1 MKRLIACSL
10 GLAAAMAFAFPT
22 PSQFS
27 AAQNDVNELMRT
39 LREDYRAKRKTA
51 VEVADAAHGYLSSA
65 DTDAAK
71 FLLYR
76 EVICFSAR
84 GGDFDKAAQA
94 VKDLESAID
103 DIPPQKLVDLM
114 REALA
119 RKSREEGGALWELFS
134 TRNEQLQ
141 LQNKLEK
148 MRAAVE
154 ADPAKPTLRVA
165 YAEALAQLG
174 KWKEALAEY
183 AKAGG
188 VYAEHA
194 KAEQSG
200 KGKTFREL
208 GDFWWGYRIRGGKV
222 SPAMKTHAA
231 LFYKKAIDS
240 GEATGLVARN
250 LQNRID
256 EMREELEAIDEKT
269 NPWHIDM
276 KSREPQEMVFD
287 FGNGVKTTF
296 IACRGGEGAIHL
308 HPCEPQLKQLMGD
321 VTGKVRVTRP
331 FWVAKRQVSVAE
343 WTLFEKRLKEKI
355 DGLEYCKNLVEG
367 TDMEL
372 YSGFLV
378 AQMVRKY
385 FSWLNE
391 TYGSRL
397 PKGWV
402 FRPMTIAESAVVKY
416 KKINPYVAYAN
427 KGLFKGFPSS
437 DNKDFMA
444 WRGKHHVPCVF
455 PKQLLDFSV
464 IDVADDISQEMICD
478 RFGKAVA
485 RADAAR
491 IFNFQS
497 IETDPF
503 WYDQSENA
511 SAINLY
517 THPWWYRIDKCD
529 VAVYARIA
537 VGPDYVGEW
546 KAKHAQK

>member
-134 TRNEQLQ
+134 ARNEQLQ

-188 VYAEHA
+188 VYAEYA

-231 LFYKKAIDS
+231 QFYRKAIVS

-256 EMREELEAIDEKT
+256 EMREELEAIE
-269 NPWHIDM
+269 NPWEIDM
-276 KSREPQEMVFD
+276 ESKEPQEMVFD

-296 IACRGGEGAIHL
+296 VACRGGDATLTLGYLPKDDIGKGA
-308 HPCEPQLKQLMGD
+308 
-321 VTGKVRVTRP
+321 KVCYRKVKVTRP
-331 FWVAKRQVSVAE
+331 FWVAKRSQSVSEYLLFNKTYKGYEESKAKAE
-343 WTLFEKRLKEKI
+343 S
-355 DGLEYCKNLVEG
+355 KNC
-367 TDMEL
+367 EL
-372 YSGFLV
+372 YMGYQSSSSNRSYN
-378 AQMVRKY
+378 AWEY
-385 FSWLNE
+385 FDWLNK
-391 TYGSRL
+391 TYGKRL

-402 FRPMTIAESAVVKY
+402 FRPMTMAETAVVITNMEIKEY
-416 KKINPYVAYAN
+416 SRSESMSI
-427 KGLFKGFPSS
+427 
-437 DNKDFMA
+437 KDF
-444 WRGKHHVPCVF
+444 GVL
-455 PKQLLDFSV
+455 PKRYADIGVLEKLYVTDF
-464 IDVADDISQEMICD
+464 MCD
-478 RFGKAVA
+478 RLSVVNSSEAFSHILDV
-485 RADAAR
+485 
-491 IFNFQS
+491 NP
-497 IETDPF
+497 ETSNPF
-503 WYDQSENA
+503 WYSDDKNA
-511 SAINLY
+511 YKTVWGRRKCSFQADVYWTYSA
-517 THPWWYRIDKCD
+517 
-529 VAVYARIA
+529 VRIA

>member
-134 TRNEQLQ
+134 ARNEQLQ
-141 LQNKLEK
+141 FQNKLEK

-188 VYAEHA
+188 VYAEYA

-231 LFYKKAIDS
+231 QFYRKAIVS

-256 EMREELEAIDEKT
+256 EMREELEAIE
-269 NPWHIDM
+269 NPWEIDM
-276 KSREPQEMVFD
+276 ESKEPQEMVFD

-296 IACRGGEGAIHL
+296 IACRGGEAEISL
-308 HPCEPQLKQLMGD
+308 RPCEPQLKQLMGD

-343 WTLFEKRLKEKI
+343 WTLFDKRLKERI
-355 DGLEYCKNLVEG
+355 DGLECCKNLVEG

-372 YSGFLV
+372 YAPALN
-378 AQMVRKY
+378 QQRIRNY
-385 FSWLNE
+385 FSWLNK

-416 KKINPYVAYAN
+416 KKINPYTAYAS
-427 KGLFKGFPSS
+427 KGLFKGFPSPGG
-437 DNKDFMA
+437 NKDFRA
-444 WRGKHHVPCVF
+444 WKAKNDVPSVF
-455 PKQLLDFSV
+455 PKKLLDFSV
-464 IDVADDISQEMICD
+464 IDVADDISVEMICD
-478 RFGKAVA
+478 RFGTAVT
-485 RADAAR
+485 RADATR
-491 IFNFQS
+491 IFNFQP

-503 WYDQSENA
+503 WYDESRDA
-511 SAINLY
+511 YTIDLY
-517 THPWWYRIDKCD
+517 TLPWWYRIDGQGIY
-529 VAVYARIA
+529 VRPRIA